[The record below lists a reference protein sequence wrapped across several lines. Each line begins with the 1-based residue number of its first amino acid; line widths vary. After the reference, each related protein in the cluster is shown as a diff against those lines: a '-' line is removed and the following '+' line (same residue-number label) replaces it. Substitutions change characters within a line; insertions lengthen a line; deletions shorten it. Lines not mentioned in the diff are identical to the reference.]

1 MKKNQ
6 AYPRAGAPR
15 SLAVS
20 RAHEG
25 GGDAEKTGVLPV
37 LSGALRALPVSILS
51 GFLLLLVCSGIAYAQ
66 ADPDAFLTP
75 LGVGAAGLSAV
86 IGGIA
91 AVRFNRGGAL
101 LSGLCGGIL
110 YTGILMILSLCF
122 FRDAGSGYSPA
133 VSLFLHAGII
143 LLEVLGGFLGLPRK
157 KSPAPGRHRVPR

>member
-6 AYPRAGAPR
+6 AYTRAGVPAA
-15 SLAVS
+15 LAVS

-25 GGDAEKTGVLPV
+25 DGNEKAGGLSV
-37 LSGALRALPVSILS
+37 LSGALRALPVSVLS
-51 GFLLLLVCSGIAYAQ
+51 GFLLLLVCAGVAYAQ

-75 LGVGAAGLSAV
+75 FGVGAAGLSAV

-110 YTGILMILSLCF
+110 YTGVLMILSLCF
-122 FRDAGSGYSPA
+122 FRDAGSGYSPT
-133 VSLFLHAGII
+133 VSLLLHAGII